1 MTEIELT
8 NEYNNMLQRLKSQP
22 MYDGR
27 GKGVDMYVCEK
38 CGKLF
43 YTRYKDL
50 GVTPFTIR
58 CRNKECNGT
67 MVHERTIDKMTSSLL
82 DPSFVHNWVRPS
94 LEWLNNQRQKGN
106 LGVVDHVLNGGLI
119 LEDES

>member
-1 MTEIELT
+1 MSEKELKQ
-8 NEYNNMLQRLKSQP
+8 EYDALLKRLKSQP

-27 GKGVDMYVCEK
+27 DKGVDMYVCRK
-38 CGKLF
+38 CGKIF

-67 MVHERTIDKMTSSLL
+67 MVHEKTIDRLISSLF
-82 DPSFVHNWVRPS
+82 DPSFVHDWVRPS
-94 LEWLNNQRQKGN
+94 FEWLNEQRKKN
-106 LGVVDHVLNGGLI
+106 NFGVIDHVLQGGLI
-119 LEDES
+119 LEEEL